1 MSEERD
7 CSKYEMEICLNQ
19 KSSVLMMRF
28 GIKYGAET
36 FEFKYLSEPRWGE
49 TKMVGDPP

>member
-7 CSKYEMEICLNQ
+7 CSKYEMEICFNQ
-19 KSSVLMMRF
+19 KPSVLMMRF

-36 FEFKYLSEPRWGE
+36 FEIKNRSELHWGE
-49 TKMVGDPP
+49 TSVVGDPP